1 MELRRDFLKYV
12 SLNVIGMIG
21 ISCYI
26 LADTFFVAKALGATG
41 LAALNFSISFFS
53 VMQGCGLMIGIGGAT
68 DFSLR
73 RQEAD
78 GKNGDISFVHT
89 VMLGSIAAALFLL
102 IGIFLAEP
110 LGRILSTS

>member
-41 LAALNFSISFFS
+41 LAALNFSTFIFIARILVSRFIIVGLFS
-53 VMQGCGLMIGIGGAT
+53 VEVRNKR
-68 DFSLR
+68 LR
-73 RQEAD
+73 
-78 GKNGDISFVHT
+78 
-89 VMLGSIAAALFLL
+89 
-102 IGIFLAEP
+102 
-110 LGRILSTS
+110 STSISL